1 MAALF
6 PFELVSPDR
15 LLFSGQVEAVVL
27 PAAEGEMTVMAG
39 HAPMIVA
46 LRPGVVLVEENKS
59 KNGVEQLFV
68 RGGFADIRPDGLT
81 LLADVAVPMS
91 EFKQDFFDHQIRQAE
106 EAYHSAT
113 TDDAKRLAA
122 EKLSQLREVRTLVKH

>member
-6 PFELVSPDR
+6 SFELVSPDR

-46 LRPGVVLVEENKS
+46 LRPGVVLVEENKG

-81 LLADVAVPMS
+81 LLADIAVPMA

-122 EKLSQLREVRTLVKH
+122 EKLSQLREVRTLVSH